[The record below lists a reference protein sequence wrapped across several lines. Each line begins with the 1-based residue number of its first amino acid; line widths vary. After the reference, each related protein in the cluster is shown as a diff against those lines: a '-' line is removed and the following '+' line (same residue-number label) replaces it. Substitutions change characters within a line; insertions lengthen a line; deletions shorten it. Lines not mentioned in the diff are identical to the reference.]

1 MLNGD
6 SELSM
11 HLEAIGT
18 SVYLIPLAERLPT
31 KIPRLTTAKH
41 RKRSGSSRGS
51 KSAQRDKKN
60 LAASKVSVIDKE
72 LGTLTNMK
80 TTTTFSNVE
89 E

>member
-18 SVYLIPLAERLPT
+18 SIYHVPLAERLPT
-31 KIPRLTTAKH
+31 KIPRLTTGKH

-60 LAASKVSVIDKE
+60 MAASKVSTIDKE
-72 LGTLTNMK
+72 LGTLENMK
-80 TTTTFSNVE
+80 TTTPPNVE

>member
-18 SVYLIPLAERLPT
+18 SIYHIPLAERLPT
-31 KIPRLTTAKH
+31 KIPRIQAGKH

-51 KSAQRDKKN
+51 KSANRDKKN
-60 LAASKVSVIDKE
+60 FAPHKVSTIDKE

-80 TTTTFSNVE
+80 TTTPPNVE

>member
-18 SVYLIPLAERLPT
+18 SIYHVPLAERLPT
-31 KIPRLTTAKH
+31 KIPRLTAGKN
-41 RKRSGSSRGS
+41 RKRSSSRRGS
-51 KSAQRDKKN
+51 KSANREKKN
-60 LAASKVSVIDKE
+60 LAASKFSTIDKE
-72 LGTLTNMK
+72 LGTLANMQTM
-80 TTTTFSNVE
+80 TTPNVE

>member
-18 SVYLIPLAERLPT
+18 SIYHVPLAERLPT
-31 KIPRLTTAKH
+31 KIPRLTIAGKH

-51 KSAQRDKKN
+51 MSAHRDKKN
-60 LAASKVSVIDKE
+60 MAASKVSTIYKE
-72 LGTLTNMK
+72 LGTFANMK
-80 TTTTFSNVE
+80 ATTPPYVE

>member
-18 SVYLIPLAERLPT
+18 SIYHVPLAERLPT
-31 KIPRLTTAKH
+31 KIPRLTTGKN

-60 LAASKVSVIDKE
+60 LAAASKVTAIDKE
-72 LGTLTNMK
+72 LGTLANMK
-80 TTTTFSNVE
+80 TTTPINVE